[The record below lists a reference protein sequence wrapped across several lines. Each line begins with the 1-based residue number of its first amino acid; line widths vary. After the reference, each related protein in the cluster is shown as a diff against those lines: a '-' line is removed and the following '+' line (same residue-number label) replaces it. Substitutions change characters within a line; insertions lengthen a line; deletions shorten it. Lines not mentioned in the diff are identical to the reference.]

1 MSATIVALLAIKFYP
16 SQIIKNLQGEEK
28 EKRIQS
34 ARTIDA
40 TQTSS
45 PESSQPTYITI
56 PSVSI
61 NLPVSPGQIVDN
73 QWTLYDTR
81 VSWLS
86 TSQTPGK
93 GNVILYGHNRVNILA
108 NLEKVTI
115 GSEISVKT
123 KEKKYTYI
131 ISEKRK
137 VTPEDIDAILSPKD
151 QLTIYTCNGN
161 FDEKRLVVIAYP
173 KV

>member
-1 MSATIVALLAIKFYP
+1 
-16 SQIIKNLQGEEK
+16 EEK